1 MRLILH
7 TPYIY
12 YGHTYVELL
21 GAWMG
26 DMVEQKLATMNSFQF
41 FGRSFST
48 HPSHDILNKHNIKE
62 TDSKGATYGV
72 HFNYPKVGVW
82 VVVEE

>member
-1 MRLILH
+1 
-7 TPYIY
+7 
-12 YGHTYVELL
+12 
-21 GAWMG
+21 MG

-62 TDSKGATYGV
+62 TDSKVTIWGTFDMSKGEDSGGGYIIRKYYV
-72 HFNYPKVGVW
+72 MKTSI
-82 VVVEE
+82 